1 MLSIVNS
8 SVVVG
13 IDAIRVRVETDITRG
28 IPTFTIVGLAGTATK
43 ESRER
48 VKSALINS
56 GFDFPLMR
64 IVINLSPADIKKDG
78 SIFDLAIA
86 IGIIYHKIFEKKNKL
101 IFDMD
106 KTCFIGELS
115 LDGTIKYTRGALS
128 VVCDMKREG
137 VETVFIPMGNYREC
151 SIIDDIE
158 IIPVTSLGE
167 CVDYLL
173 GKKVPG
179 FNRILNGDRKDD
191 IDGVYNVDMSEVKGN
206 FMVKRAV
213 EIAVSGGHNLLMIG
227 PPGSGKS
234 MIAERIP
241 TIMDDMSND
250 EKIEVTKIYSI
261 SGLIDEDNG
270 LINRRPF
277 RSPHHTTTKV
287 AMAGGGVNFSPGE
300 VTLSNKGILFLDEL
314 AEFSQSIL
322 DTLRQPME
330 SGKINVSRVRGNQVY
345 PAEFM
350 LVGAMNP
357 CKCGYYKTNK
367 ECICKP
373 YEINRYINKISGPI
387 LDRMDIVVD
396 VQPTEVGDLKMDNM
410 GESSEVI
417 KERLRITEEF
427 RRKYRMDKLKKARE
441 NKTKVYVDLIE
452 NQDEDEIIYRKNSRL
467 TQGELS
473 IFCELS
479 KESER
484 ALKSIYDRY
493 NLSTRMYFKLIRLAR
508 TVADIKQN
516 LDIKPE
522 DIYEAF
528 SMRNGYLKYF
538 SDRHNFL

>member
-13 IDAIRVRVETDITRG
+13 IEAIKVRVETDITRG

-48 VKSALINS
+48 VKSAIINS
-56 GFDFPLMR
+56 GYDFPLMR

-86 IGIIYHKIFEKKNKL
+86 IGIIYHKLFEDVNKL
-101 IFDMD
+101 KYDMD
-106 KTCFIGELS
+106 RTCFIGELS
-115 LDGTIKYTRGALS
+115 LDATVKYTRGALS
-128 VVCDMKREG
+128 VVCDMKKEG
-137 VETVFIPMGNYREC
+137 IDTVFIPRANYKEC
-151 SIIDDIE
+151 STIEGIDIV
-158 IIPVTSLGE
+158 PVSSLKE
-167 CVDYLL
+167 CIDYLI
-173 GKKVPG
+173 GKKIQDKG
-179 FNRILNGDRKDD
+179 GLYNNNIACDNRI
-191 IDGVYNVDMSEVKGN
+191 YNIDMSEVKGN

-241 TIMDDMSND
+241 TIMDSMTNE

-261 SGLIDEDNG
+261 SGLIDEESG

-277 RSPHHTTTKV
+277 RSPHHTITKV
-287 AMAGGGVNFSPGE
+287 AMAGGGINYSPGE

-330 SGKINVSRVRGNQVY
+330 SGKINVSRIRGTQVY

-357 CKCGYYKTNK
+357 CKCGYYKTDK

-396 VQPTEVGDLKMDNM
+396 VQPTDVEDLKVDIS
-410 GESSEVI
+410 GESSRDI
-417 KERLRITEEF
+417 KNRLRITEEF
-427 RRKYRMDKLKKARE
+427 RRKYRRKMLNSAKAKKDKIYL
-441 NKTKVYVDLIE
+441 DLVE
-452 NQDEDEIIYRKNSRL
+452 SQDENEIIYRKNSRL
-467 TQGELS
+467 SQGELS
-473 IFCELS
+473 IFCALDS
-479 KESER
+479 ESEK
-484 ALKSIYDRY
+484 ALKNIYNRY
-493 NLSTRMYFKLIRLAR
+493 NLSTRMYYKLIRLAR
-508 TVADIKQN
+508 TVADIKHN
-516 LDIKPE
+516 EDIKPE

-528 SMRNGYLKYF
+528 SMRAGYIKYF
-538 SDRHNFL
+538 GDNNKLF